1 MAKISPNRRI
11 STEDY
16 EGENQQLVESLAYN
30 LNPFMQEVT
39 DVINGNLDFDNLKQN
54 KIQAVITVDSTGRPI
69 SGDQIN
75 TGLTNPI
82 GFQIISAVNQT
93 NPAIYASGQPFIS
106 FSPQGNGIVKINNI
120 SNLPANNKFLLTIVV
135 Y

>member
-11 STEDY
+11 SAEDY
-16 EGENQQLVESLAYN
+16 EGENQQLIESLAYN

-39 DVINGNLDFDNLKQN
+39 DAINGNLDFENLAAN
-54 KIQAVITVDSTGRPI
+54 RLQAVISVDAKGKPL
-69 SGDQIN
+69 SGDQVN
-75 TGLTNPI
+75 TGVTNPS
-82 GFQIISAVNQT
+82 GFQVISAVNQT
-93 NPAIYASGQPFIS
+93 NPAVYPSGQPFIS

-120 SNLPANNKFLLTIVV
+120 SNLPANNRFLLTIVV